1 MHNSIRAIG
10 MLLKDRRKVLG
21 LSIQEAAEAIKVR
34 PKYLSA
40 IEEGDIEEMPV
51 PPYNVGYTRNYAIYL
66 GFDGNEIIAK
76 LKAAEDA
83 LGAPGDLYLPETYR
97 ENFCPSPMVLLL
109 SVVLLLGIYGIW
121 RYQWQASDNY
131 SSQISA
137 ISTKLSEYSFE
148 DSLQK
153 APATKT
159 AQQKPDYAVMPLL
172 TEAAKEGPIFSLFAA
187 ENSWF
192 ITVGKD
198 NSEVMYYL
206 RKGERYYIYDAD
218 AIILG
223 DPEKITIL

>member
-1 MHNSIRAIG
+1 MHNSIRTIG

-21 LSIQEAAEAIKVR
+21 LSINEAAEAIKVR

-40 IEEGDIEEMPV
+40 IEEGDVEEMPV
-51 PPYNVGYTRNYAIYL
+51 PPYNLGYTRNYAIYL

-83 LGAPGDLYLPETYR
+83 LGSPNDLYLPETYR

-109 SVVLLLGIYGIW
+109 SVVLLLGIYGVW
-121 RYQWQASDNY
+121 RYQWQAKENY
-131 SSQISA
+131 SSQIST

-148 DSLQK
+148 DSLK
-153 APATKT
+153 EAPASKT
-159 AQQKPDYAVMPLL
+159 ARQKPDYAVMPLL
-172 TEAAKEGPIFSLFAA
+172 TDEAQEGPIFALFAS

-192 ITVGKD
+192 ITVDKD
-198 NSEVMYYL
+198 NTEIMHYL

-223 DPEKITIL
+223 DPGKITIL